1 MNCKDTGK
9 NELPV
14 RLFVLDE
21 RTAKPLPGVIVGLEE
36 VGGPAGSRRRL
47 GTLQTDAAGYVSF
60 RIGKPRSGKVLV
72 SLNAQKPAELTL
84 DVTSEAMLNS
94 AHMVR
99 VSPTDLDDLDS
110 PVTLPAIVRPDLV
123 DKMIS
128 PASVGFVPNSGKGL
142 CTQLVP
148 SSFTTQEFEAFQVI
162 ANTCQPTDQA
172 CEGRLPV
179 VAGRMLTYSVRWTPA
194 GYSIGSLLN
203 TVPLAPC
210 EQVSVSIAGWQRR
223 EVASLDSSKMENV
236 FEWQASDRNQLLNET
251 MNLASKQKTSA
262 WQIAATGKSNQNI
275 SGSGENKT
283 SISPADW
290 LASELP
296 IKFTSDITSKLSYA
310 HDLTG
315 ILGGGFSATKNS
327 TDIAAGTTQVF
338 SERIRQ
344 EAGQVASARSTVVF
358 QSAVNETRTFQGRTI
373 RNNNHCHTLTLNY
386 YQIDQNYEVTTSY
399 LGERPVLLLPF
410 DSAVVFDAAK
420 AYRYSQVLRDA
431 LLDESLDSCFDGL
444 AEYLFCG
451 KKKSVK
457 TLRFFATNLFSDG
470 PFGMKSK
477 VFTVTLKLTDGTVLG
492 PFQVQT
498 LDLSAGEKF
507 WFEVSLDTPIRRD
520 ELATITLASFGGAVQ
535 GLNVD
540 LGGEAITLA
549 DGLLPLSPNGTSFPL
564 PVSPNSEAGNCCI
577 QKLVGHLNTHS
588 RYYSTL
594 IAMAESRDERI
605 ARWAC
610 CRLSDGSYLLDHI
623 DLTPLTVFGNHL
635 VYAAGEINPP
645 DEPVE
650 STHMTTLPTPGV
662 HCEGI
667 LGRCGTC
674 EKIDESTNW
683 NWTDCGCK
691 DEAPA
696 PSPSTDGG
704 VTKVGD
710 LKDMVTT
717 AFAALGIKELADAP
731 ASTLSSV
738 LSELIKKAELSP
750 SDAKDLLQKLLE
762 DQKALVDAKG

>member
-1 MNCKDTGK
+1 MNCKDAGTR
-9 NELPV
+9 ELAV
-14 RLFVLDE
+14 RLFVIDE
-21 RTAKPLPGVIVGLEE
+21 RTARPLGGVIVGIDEMS
-36 VGGPAGSRRRL
+36 GPTGSRKRL

-60 RIGKPRSGKVLV
+60 RITKPKSGKIAV
-72 SLNAQKPAELTL
+72 SLNSQKPPELTL
-84 DVTSEAMLNS
+84 DVSNEMALNG
-94 AHMVR
+94 AHMIR
-99 VSPTDLDDLDS
+99 VSPGDLDDLDS
-110 PVTLPAIVRPDLV
+110 PITLPAVIRPDLI
-123 DKMIS
+123 DRMIS
-128 PASVGFVPNSGKGL
+128 PASVGFVPNSGKSL
-142 CTQLVP
+142 CSQLVP
-148 SSFTTQEFEAFQVI
+148 SSFTAQEFEAFQVI
-162 ANTCQPTDQA
+162 ANTCQPSDQA

-203 TVPLAPC
+203 TIPLAPC

-223 EVASLDSSKMENV
+223 EVASLDSAKMENV
-236 FEWQASDRNQLLNET
+236 FEWQVSDRNQLLSET
-251 MNLASKQKTSA
+251 MKLASKQKTSA
-262 WQIAATGKSNQNI
+262 WQVATTAKSNQNI
-275 SGSGENKT
+275 SGSGESKT

-296 IKFTSDITSKLSYA
+296 LKFTSDITGKLSYA

-327 TDIAAGTTQVF
+327 TEIAAGTTQTF

-386 YQIDQNYEVTTSY
+386 YQIDQNYEVNTSY
-399 LGERPVLLLPF
+399 LGERAVLLLPF
-410 DSAVVFDAAK
+410 DSALVFDAEK
-420 AYRYSQVLRDA
+420 AYRYSTVLRGG
-431 LLDESLDSCFDGL
+431 LLDNTLDTCFDSL

-451 KKKSVK
+451 KKKSVR
-457 TLRFFATNLFSDG
+457 TLRFFAANVFSGG

-477 VFTVTLKLTDGTVLG
+477 LFTVTLQLTDGTLLG
-492 PFQVQT
+492 PFQTQV

-507 WFEVSLDTPIRRD
+507 WFEVTLDTPIWRSD
-520 ELATITLASFGGAVQ
+520 LAAVSVASLGGQVE
-535 GLNVD
+535 GLSVD
-540 LGGEAITLA
+540 LGGESIVLA
-549 DGLLPLSPNGTSFPL
+549 DGLLPLSPNGTSFPM
-564 PVSPNSEAGNCCI
+564 PASPSSEASNCCI

-594 IAMAESRDERI
+594 IAMAESRDERL

-623 DLTPLTVFGNHL
+623 DLMPLTVFGNHL

-645 DEPVE
+645 EEPVE
-650 STHMTTLPTPGV
+650 SSHMTTLPTPGV

-696 PSPSTDGG
+696 PSTSIDGEA
-704 VTKVGD
+704 TKVAD

-717 AFAALGIKELADAP
+717 TFAALGLKELADAP
-731 ASTLSSV
+731 ASSLATV
-738 LSELIKKAELSP
+738 LSELIQKANLTP
-750 SDAKDLLQKLLE
+750 SDAKDLLEKLLA
-762 DQKALVDAKG
+762 DQKALVNGKE